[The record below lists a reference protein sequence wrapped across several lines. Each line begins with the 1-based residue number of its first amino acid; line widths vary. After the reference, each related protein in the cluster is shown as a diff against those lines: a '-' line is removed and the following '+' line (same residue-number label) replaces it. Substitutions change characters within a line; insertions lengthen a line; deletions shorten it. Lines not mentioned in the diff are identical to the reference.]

1 MNLLAFSDVHTD
13 RRRARRLVERS
24 RCADL
29 VIGAGDFAR
38 FHLGLHRTIATL
50 REIEAP
56 VLLVPGNNESETAL
70 RRACRAWPGATV
82 LHGEAVAI
90 AGMEFFGLG
99 GGVPETPLPLS
110 FDLSEDDAAAKLA
123 PCPSG
128 AVMIVHS
135 PPWGHVDEVAGR
147 HLGSKAILSAI
158 EVRQPPLVLCGHVH
172 EAWGRESRIGATRV
186 VNLGP
191 EGTFF
196 EL

>member
-13 RRRARRLVERS
+13 RRRARRMVERA
-24 RCADL
+24 RGTDL

-90 AGMEFFGLG
+90 AGTEFFGLG
-99 GGVPETPLPLS
+99 GGIPETPLPLS

-147 HLGSKAILSAI
+147 HLGSKAILGAI

-172 EAWGRESRIGATRV
+172 EAWGCESRIGATRV

-191 EGTFF
+191 EGMFF